1 MAAGN
6 PEVNPFSFS
15 QKPACLL
22 LPLAAQR
29 TEEAFAGAS
38 CTSVQRSRDT
48 LRLSLVNQACS
59 AFDLTGPHYNALAF
73 SGGLLTSEWRGG
85 YLENVFQIP
94 KKPGS

>member
-1 MAAGN
+1 MLHS
-6 PEVNPFSFS
+6 SFGLRLAVARFVL
-15 QKPACLL
+15 PAACLL

-59 AFDLTGPHYNALAF
+59 AFDLTSPLYNALAF
-73 SGGLLTSEWRGG
+73 SGGLLTFSVFRE
-85 YLENVFQIP
+85 LEIE
-94 KKPGS
+94 G